1 MSDEVET
8 QGHPEGG
15 HAGYDSPP
23 LPHTPPMGISAV
35 RPGDPPPTAPRQPVV
50 SRRPT
55 EPASNLLAS
64 LVASAGVVLAIIGT
78 FLPWVVARG
87 AGNISEIGWDQVGDA
102 VLVLVIG
109 LVGAGATGALWVGVR
124 GLVVKLLL
132 LATGAVLLLLAGLEA
147 GDVRGLS
154 PIDGPEFRIGSGLL
168 VIAIGGVL
176 LFLAALLDRGPWALR
191 SRP

>member
-1 MSDEVET
+1 
-8 QGHPEGG
+8 
-15 HAGYDSPP
+15 
-23 LPHTPPMGISAV
+23 
-35 RPGDPPPTAPRQPVV
+35 VV

-154 PIDGPEFRIGSGLL
+154 PIDDGFEFRIGSGLL

-176 LFLAALLDRGPWALR
+176 LFVAALLDRGPWALR

>member
-1 MSDEVET
+1 
-8 QGHPEGG
+8 
-15 HAGYDSPP
+15 
-23 LPHTPPMGISAV
+23 
-35 RPGDPPPTAPRQPVV
+35 
-50 SRRPT
+50 
-55 EPASNLLAS
+55 
-64 LVASAGVVLAIIGT
+64 
-78 FLPWVVARG
+78 
-87 AGNISEIGWDQVGDA
+87 
-102 VLVLVIG
+102 
-109 LVGAGATGALWVGVR
+109 VR

-176 LFLAALLDRGPWALR
+176 LFVAALLDRGPWALR